1 MELRNTIE
9 MQAITAL
16 AHLQCCILYFL
27 DISEQCGYTLE
38 EQLKLFKSIRP
49 LFTNKQVMMVANK
62 TDVIAYDN
70 LSAEKRALI
79 EDVAREG
86 NAEVLPMSNVSEEN
100 VDKLKVTACDKLL
113 EARVDAKLSASR
125 VKNDVLSRI
134 TVAVPK
140 PRDGQVRGAY
150 IPESVQRK
158 ADAMDTSTQ
167 RVTEKDL
174 MNANGGAGVYVCD
187 YRKYYLLEE
196 DEWKFDTIPEFMDGK
211 NVMDFFDADIEERLA
226 ALEAEEAE
234 LEAQGAYAPEEEDED
249 DLDEQELLLYKA
261 VKDRQEVARKV
272 SHKKAPAVPRKFTI
286 RGRSEEAIKEH
297 LESHGLE
304 SAGVIEHTR
313 GRKRSRSTSVGA
325 NRAARSASNAMDVD
339 GEDEDDVEIRKP
351 RSRTPSARDRSVS
364 VQSRSR
370 TKGPRADSVKPSQVK
385 EVKKRGKTLE
395 RQLVKYAR
403 GGPGDREHYPK
414 LVKHLNSGKKSN
426 GTSTIGR

>member
-1 MELRNTIE
+1 
-9 MQAITAL
+9 
-16 AHLQCCILYFL
+16 
-27 DISEQCGYTLE
+27 
-38 EQLKLFKSIRP
+38 
-49 LFTNKQVMMVANK
+49 MMVANK
-62 TDVIAYDN
+62 TDVIAYDS
-70 LSAEKRALI
+70 LSAEKRAMI

-140 PRDGQVRGAY
+140 PRDGQVRGAF

-158 ADAMDTSTQ
+158 ADAMDTNAS

-196 DEWKFDTIPEFMDGK
+196 DEWKFDAIPEFMDGK
-211 NVMDFFDADIEERLA
+211 NVMDFFDADIEQRLA

-261 VKDRQEVARKV
+261 VKDRQEVTRKE
-272 SHKKAPAVPRKFTI
+272 SHKKAATVPKKFTI
-286 RGRSEEAIKEH
+286 RGRSEKDIKEH
-297 LESHGLE
+297 LESYGLE
-304 SAGVIEHTR
+304 SEGVINSTR
-313 GRKRSRSTSVGA
+313 GRKRTRSTSVGLRA
-325 NRAARSASNAMDVD
+325 NRSTSNGDGDMDIDSD
-339 GEDEDDVEIRKP
+339 GDEDLETRKP

-370 TKGPRADSVKPSQVK
+370 TKGPRENSVKPSQVK
-385 EVKKRGKTLE
+385 EVKKQGRTLE
-395 RQLVKYAR
+395 RQIFKYAR

-414 LVKHLNSGKKSN
+414 LVKHLNSGKRSN